1 VSYHECE
8 ITQQLFN
15 RQSGV
20 SPQVIRD
27 GGTAEHDYRAWIE
40 LRQARSYSG
49 VAQNMRA
56 QQKIW
61 FWSGLTT
68 YTFATCL
75 CLRMALWLFLLPYLI
90 RLNWFRFI
98 DRVSPI
104 QIDSSVRGSCLSW
117 YSVDTNHESIR
128 RLHTPRLTVYPC
140 KCSFWVKS
148 GFATRVYMNKPRM
161 AFEWADQ
168 RRNPDRERTI
178 GRYWNVLWKVNEH
191 DFAQGAFAMW
201 LLVRLSPFGS
211 IHGTK
216 DVWQTT
222 HDQCG
227 IWTVRLVRWME
238 VEIWGQMNGVVFMT
252 MKLRHRTLKSQP

>member
-1 VSYHECE
+1 
-8 ITQQLFN
+8 
-15 RQSGV
+15 
-20 SPQVIRD
+20 
-27 GGTAEHDYRAWIE
+27 
-40 LRQARSYSG
+40 
-49 VAQNMRA
+49 MRA

-75 CLRMALWLFLLPYLI
+75 CLRMALWWFLLPYLI

-104 QIDSSVRGSCLSW
+104 QTDSSVRGSCLSW

-128 RLHTPRLTVYPC
+128 RWHTPRLTVYPC

-148 GFATRVYMNKPRM
+148 GFATRVYMNKSRM

-178 GRYWNVLWKVNEH
+178 GRYWKRSVKGKWARFCTRSLCNVVTCTAFSFWFDTRNERR
-191 DFAQGAFAMW
+191 
-201 LLVRLSPFGS
+201 VTNNTRS
-211 IHGTK
+211 
-216 DVWQTT
+216 VWY
-222 HDQCG
+222 
-227 IWTVRLVRWME
+227 ME
-238 VEIWGQMNGVVFMT
+238 C
-252 MKLRHRTLKSQP
+252 